1 MPARVHLRFAGTA
14 PTGSNVKK
22 YRNDGDVTVD
32 QRQSSEDRLLDELA
46 SSVPLA
52 DPAVVAVVK
61 ELTAEIGRLRS
72 PEVEPGSGSSPNVEA
87 LTGLLVS
94 QAAEL
99 QDLHERLQRVRAL
112 IEMTR
117 WATSDDTAA
126 DPRIRASDILH
137 AIAGPVADRP

>member
-1 MPARVHLRFAGTA
+1 
-14 PTGSNVKK
+14 
-22 YRNDGDVTVD
+22 VTVD
-32 QRQSSEDRLLDELA
+32 QRQSNENGLLDGLA

-52 DPAVVAVVK
+52 DPAVVELVK

-72 PEVEPGSGSSPNVEA
+72 PADEAGPGSSPTVEA
-87 LTGLLVS
+87 LTGLLLS

-99 QDLHERLQRVRAL
+99 QDLHERLQRVHGL

-117 WATSDDTAA
+117 WAASDDNAA

-137 AIAGPVADRP
+137 AIAGPVADRPATT